1 MFSEILVRTI
11 ARNRPRCYNRVRS
24 VETMGTA
31 SSRKRFAIHAEIV
44 WVKRE
49 NFVGWACSQCA
60 WEFTPSKIPAGNT
73 IAEIK
78 QSYERERD
86 KEFASHVCAKHLRE
100 KSAGTKGLNS
110 SGGEQRK

>member
-1 MFSEILVRTI
+1 
-11 ARNRPRCYNRVRS
+11 
-24 VETMGTA
+24 MGA
-31 SSRKRFAIHAEIV
+31 AYSRKGFAIHPEMV

-60 WEFTPSKIPAGNT
+60 WEFTPSKIPIGNT

-86 KEFASHVCAKHLRE
+86 KEFASHVFAGHPRE
-100 KSAGTKGLNS
+100 QKA
-110 SGGEQRK
+110 

>member
-1 MFSEILVRTI
+1 MLVEILACTI
-11 ARNRPRCYNRVRS
+11 ADNRPRCYNPVRGS
-24 VETMGTA
+24 ETMGTA
-31 SSRKRFAIHAEIV
+31 SSRKSFAIHPEIV
-44 WVKRE
+44 WVKTE

-86 KEFASHVCAKHLRE
+86 KEFASHVCAKHMRQTSE
-100 KSAGTKGLNS
+100 GTEGLNS